1 MSVTIVDASSSEG
14 WWHSPEYYS
23 GGRKHEPLD
32 VILDWEL
39 SWCLGT
45 VVKYVARAGRKG
57 PPIEDLRKAMVY
69 LQKEIELLEGT

>member
-1 MSVTIVDASSSEG
+1 MEIVMGHAGVVTGSVYHPAHYVA
-14 WWHSPEYYS
+14 
-23 GGRKHEPLD
+23 GRHHEPLD
-32 VILDWEL
+32 VILDWGL
-39 SWCLGT
+39 SFCLGQ